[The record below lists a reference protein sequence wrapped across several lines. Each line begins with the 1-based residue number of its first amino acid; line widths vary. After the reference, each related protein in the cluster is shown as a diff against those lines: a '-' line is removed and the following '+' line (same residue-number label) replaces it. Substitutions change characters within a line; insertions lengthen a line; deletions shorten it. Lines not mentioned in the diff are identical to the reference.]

1 MRRVSGLGC
10 AITDADAERV
20 DAIISTMAQAHSNQ
34 QLALVL
40 YYKNGLELSG
50 GCPGDEN
57 QPAPRIGSAQRGG
70 CGSTG
75 RYRGVATV
83 ESRVL

>member
-1 MRRVSGLGC
+1 MRRVGGLGC

-40 YYKNGLELSG
+40 YYKT
-50 GCPGDEN
+50 
-57 QPAPRIGSAQRGG
+57 A
-70 CGSTG
+70 
-75 RYRGVATV
+75 
-83 ESRVL
+83 